1 METLIICVVQQVGK
15 SHQGKEIY
23 KLRLALQRKPEI
35 ERNWLDLWQVD
46 FFLAW
51 NMSNKDAR
59 QMKTDFENIEELTCN
74 MCSSSS
80 LSSIFMKFWSSG
92 MEKTSHWLKIKH
104 KHTGKNYWLSWT
116 IFMESR
122 PHPLS
127 LPSIELTGN

>member
-51 NMSNKDAR
+51 NISNKDAR

-92 MEKTSHWLKIKH
+92 MEKTSHWLKINTNTLVKIIGYH
-104 KHTGKNYWLSWT
+104 EQFSWKADPIPYPYPQLS
-116 IFMESR
+116 
-122 PHPLS
+122 
-127 LPSIELTGN
+127 